1 MRFARKKE
9 FIPNDFIAASRKTLI
24 SAASPHLHEFF
35 EIEFVISGSGV
46 CCIDGQDYAFS
57 EGSIFFLS
65 PINIHE
71 IKRSNA
77 EIFNVMFRCD
87 GSNESLFWPELYTSC
102 CSFAQT
108 SGEDRQLI
116 YSLLSELVSVYGQ
129 DIGYA
134 RFLLICL
141 CKKLGSLQKKSE
153 YNFTGYVQRALLY
166 IAENFKNGIDLASV
180 AGHIGLTPTYFSVL
194 FRKELGMN
202 FSSYL
207 DNIRFSYAKN
217 LLCFTDYPI
226 LEVSQ
231 MSGFTDYT
239 NFVRRF
245 KKMHAMTPTEF
256 RRTHFHAKNEKYQ

>member
-1 MRFARKKE
+1 M
-9 FIPNDFIAASRKTLI
+9 
-24 SAASPHLHEFF
+24 
-35 EIEFVISGSGV
+35 
-46 CCIDGQDYAFS
+46 
-57 EGSIFFLS
+57 
-65 PINIHE
+65 
-71 IKRSNA
+71 
-77 EIFNVMFRCD
+77 
-87 GSNESLFWPELYTSC
+87 
-102 CSFAQT
+102 
-108 SGEDRQLI
+108 
-116 YSLLSELVSVYGQ
+116 SVYGQ

-134 RFLLICL
+134 GLLLICL

-153 YNFTGYVQRALLY
+153 YSFTGYVQRALLY

-245 KKMHAMTPTEF
+245 KKMYAMTPTEF